1 VRLEAL
7 DLSGYDNLID
17 KIAQDLHNGTIK
29 PSDLNADLIAKTYA
43 DLSEGAA
50 AGVGKKWET
59 QYKKEG
65 EDTLVTAL
73 KKNLYTF
80 ASAKTFAQLETLNKM
95 LYYQDG
101 KLRPFNEYSQLVKK
115 VNAQYNKNWLQ
126 AEHQTAKT
134 AGQMAVKWQRIQRDK
149 DLFPNLKYR
158 TVGDERVRDEHAAL
172 NGTIKPVDDPFWSTH
187 FPPNGWRCRCN
198 VVQTAEDATTDK
210 ITTQPN
216 PVFEGN
222 VATDEVIFSKKHQ
235 FFQLLNTDALA
246 KKNAEL
252 MKLNAPKET
261 LYKNGKHSVTASI
274 YHDKKDFADNFES
287 AKIIVDNLKVNVEIR
302 ADIKVEGYK
311 NPEYLINGKFGD
323 RKEVTSLRAVM
334 SAIDSLKK
342 QGATIIV
349 YDFKNLT
356 TWTTKEVTAKI
367 KGKLNSYDKPWI
379 DKVIIINNNV
389 AVSFTQKELFTD
401 FKKVYELIEKTKSL

>member
-1 VRLEAL
+1 MDL
-7 DLSGYDNLID
+7 DPYDNLID
-17 KIAQDLHNGTIK
+17 QIAQNLHDGTIK
-29 PSDLNADLIAKTYA
+29 PSDLNADLIQKTYA

-65 EDTLVTAL
+65 EDTLVTSL

-95 LYYQDG
+95 LYSQDG

-115 VNAQYNKNWLQ
+115 VNAQYNKNRLQ

-134 AGQMAVKWQRIQRDK
+134 AGQMAIKWQRIQRDK

-158 TVGDERVRDEHAAL
+158 TIGDERVRDEHAAL
-172 NGTIKPVDDPFWSTH
+172 NGTVKPVDDPFWSTH
-187 FPPNGWRCRCN
+187 YPPNGWRCRCN

-235 FFQLLNTDALA
+235 YFQLLNTDKRAQ
-246 KKNAEL
+246 KNAEL

-274 YHDKKDFADNFES
+274 YHDKKDFVNNFQS
-287 AKIIVDNLKVNVEIR
+287 AKIIVDNLKVDVEIR
-302 ADIKVEGYK
+302 AHINGRTIVGYK
-311 NPEYLINGKFGD
+311 SPEYIINGKFAD
-323 RKEVTSLRAVM
+323 RKAPLNKSYKKVLSKANGQECDIVVIDLGVNNDSIE
-334 SAIDSLKK
+334 SAEKSINHILKNENIHKFISEIIIISKDEKDVKYYKRKK
-342 QGATIIV
+342 Q
-349 YDFKNLT
+349 
-356 TWTTKEVTAKI
+356 
-367 KGKLNSYDKPWI
+367 S
-379 DKVIIINNNV
+379 
-389 AVSFTQKELFTD
+389 
-401 FKKVYELIEKTKSL
+401 

>member
-1 VRLEAL
+1 MEAL
-7 DLSGYDNLID
+7 DLAPYDKLID
-17 KIAQDLHNGTIK
+17 QIAQSLHNGTLK
-29 PSDLNADLIAKTYA
+29 PSELNADLIQKTFA
-43 DLSEGAA
+43 DLSEGAG
-50 AGVGKKWET
+50 AGVGKRWET
-59 QYKKEG
+59 QYKKDG
-65 EDTLVTAL
+65 EDTLVTSL

-95 LYYQDG
+95 LYSQDG

-172 NGTIKPVDDPFWSTH
+172 NGTVKPVDDPFWSTH
-187 FPPNGWRCRCN
+187 YPPNGWRCRCN

-235 FFQLLNTDALA
+235 FFQLLNTDATA
-246 KKNAEL
+246 VKNAEL
-252 MKLNAPKET
+252 MKLNAPYEFKYAKKVGKEKASLT
-261 LYKNGKHSVTASI
+261 RSIFYDKVDYPKNLEAGLL
-274 YHDKKDFADNFES
+274 
-287 AKIIVDNLKVNVEIR
+287 IVEKFLVNVQIR
-302 ADIKVEGYK
+302 PDIKVKGYK
-311 NPEYLINGKFGD
+311 NPEYFINGKVAD
-323 RKEVTSLRAVM
+323 LKTPDVKEYTKT
-334 SAIDSLKK
+334 LKK
-342 QGATIIV
+342 ANAQECEIVVYSLSINNDTIDNAILTIQNLLTFKTKEGTPVHPNIKEIIV
-349 YDFKNLT
+349 ISANM
-356 TWTTKEVTAKI
+356 
-367 KGKLNSYDKPWI
+367 
-379 DKVIIINNNV
+379 KVIKWV
-389 AVSFTQKELFTD
+389 KR
-401 FKKVYELIEKTKSL
+401 TKAS

>member
-1 VRLEAL
+1 MGLEP
-7 DLSGYDNLID
+7 YDKLID
-17 KIAQDLHNGTIK
+17 QIAQNLHNGTIK
-29 PSDLNADLIAKTYA
+29 PSDLNVDLIQKTYA
-43 DLSEGAA
+43 DLSQGAA

-187 FPPNGWRCRCN
+187 YPPNGWRCFLPETLIFTINGWKEIQDIQRG
-198 VVQTAEDATTDK
+198 DWL
-210 ITTQPN
+210 IGGS
-216 PVFEGN
+216 GN
-222 VATDEVIFSKKHQ
+222 KQFVGFVHTNTFNGNLVTLFSKRKQVACTPNHR
-235 FFQLLNTDALA
+235 FFTQ
-246 KKNAEL
+246 
-252 MKLNAPKET
+252 
-261 LYKNGKHSVTASI
+261 NGW
-274 YHDKKDFADNFES
+274 
-287 AKIIVDNLKVNVEIR
+287 
-302 ADIKVEGYK
+302 
-311 NPEYLINGKFGD
+311 
-323 RKEVTSLRAVM
+323 VM
-334 SAIDSLKK
+334 SEFINCGD
-342 QGATIIV
+342 
-349 YDFKNLT
+349 
-356 TWTTKEVTAKI
+356 
-367 KGKLNSYDKPWI
+367 
-379 DKVIIINNNV
+379 IIIQVGKIGLFNKIMN
-389 AVSFTQKELFTD
+389 AVHNTKTLFLYGLMSFKR
-401 FKKVYELIEKTKSL
+401 KRKSVRAL